1 MVVSRRQASA
11 QGVKSEDTRPGDSTG
26 RAGRVALVG
35 ARAREKRNY
44 ERAEVID
51 EAVAALERAAAVL
64 RAEAIGGECDSL
76 DLKGGIDL
84 YQEVRRFEA
93 RLIRLALQEAGG
105 SQAGAARLLGVKAS
119 TLNEKIKRYGI
130 N

>member
-1 MVVSRRQASA
+1 LVVSRRQASA
-11 QGVKSEDTRPGDSTG
+11 QGVKSDETRPGDSKG
-26 RAGRVALVG
+26 RAGRVVLVG

-93 RLIRLALQEAGG
+93 RLIRLALQEAG